1 MWGRLSPCAWCGS
14 GGSVCSPSWRPG
26 WCQHPWVG
34 TVCSWSHVN
43 SLWHLLSHRSTTYP
57 TNWCYWG
64 CYLISQDNRWWNVLG
79 SHRQGST
86 SWCSIATGDPLRRY
100 SMLISVKVV
109 VHSLFT
115 SVLSCHSSAGCTL
128 LLISQKFPTHSYPSR
143 MCQSRR
149 YRTRKSKIYEWKW
162 KMLLTKIE
170 NSMDKMKNFI
180 RGNQKFVNENE
191 KFHLWKSNNS
201 SMKMKISL
209 TKMKNCMNKMKN
221 FTCEGEKFHWRNS
234 KISWTKIKKFIDE
247 NENFHLWKSKYSS
260 MKMKNFIN

>member
-149 YRTRKSKIYEWKW
+149 YRTRKS
-162 KMLLTKIE
+162 LLR
-170 NSMDKMKNFI
+170 SARS
-180 RGNQKFVNENE
+180 RGFPCPAYDLIIQFSFDVCEQLRPAALSKSPSTSTTIPLISASISRGSWDATSEATNLNLPRLRTPDVW
-191 KFHLWKSNNS
+191 LWKRSIFDSRDN
-201 SMKMKISL
+201 
-209 TKMKNCMNKMKN
+209 
-221 FTCEGEKFHWRNS
+221 
-234 KISWTKIKKFIDE
+234 
-247 NENFHLWKSKYSS
+247 Y
-260 MKMKNFIN
+260 